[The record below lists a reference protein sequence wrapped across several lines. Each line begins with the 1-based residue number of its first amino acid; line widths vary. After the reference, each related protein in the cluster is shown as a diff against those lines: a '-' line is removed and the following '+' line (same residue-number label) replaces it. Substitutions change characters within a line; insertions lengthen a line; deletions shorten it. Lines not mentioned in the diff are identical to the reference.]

1 MRMAC
6 RDGSCRKSSQKVLVL
21 QDATASHVAKE
32 SLRLSQGR
40 AIFARAEFFS
50 DVGRRREGQ
59 CLTAAHAT
67 KGGVL
72 LLAMP
77 LLPQDSTPREQK
89 YIYANANG
97 KNFTF
102 SLPLYFAMEHRE
114 IYNILEG
121 ALGFH
126 FDLVGGGRLS
136 FEAGCMPRAHGM
148 SGNFDLHDTNFEANT
163 AISEFVSS
171 FGKKFAAFCSKSGF
185 PGVGAL
191 IYGSG

>member
-1 MRMAC
+1 MAC

-67 KGGVL
+67 ENGVL
-72 LLAMP
+72 LLALP
-77 LLPQDSTPREQK
+77 LLPPGCGIHKQK
-89 YIYANANG
+89 YIYANVEG

-102 SLPLYFAMEHRE
+102 SLPYFFATEHRE
-114 IYNILEG
+114 LHNILES
-121 ALGFH
+121 AIGFH
-126 FDLVGGGRLS
+126 FGLVGEGRLRL
-136 FEAGCMPRAHGM
+136 EAGAMPRAHGI
-148 SGNFDLHDTNFEANT
+148 SGNFDLYDTNLEANR
-163 AISEFVSS
+163 AISGFVSS
-171 FGKKFAAFCSKSGF
+171 FGKKFAAFCSKGGF

-191 IYGSG
+191 ISGSG